1 MNLGLLEAMDVTVG
15 TTKSSFAAGQ
25 FAGIVQYLWTK
36 AGALRPKRL
45 KRTLRGCYV
54 VGGILYGLVNVRTD
68 GTTILTATRN
78 EADLSWKIKTIP
90 ARF

>member
-1 MNLGLLEAMDVTVG
+1 M
-15 TTKSSFAAGQ
+15 
-25 FAGIVQYLWTK
+25 
-36 AGALRPKRL
+36 
-45 KRTLRGCYV
+45 